1 MKTIEAKIIR
11 AFAEVRKDL
20 FKMQEEI
27 NSLRTQFSTQTKSKK
42 TRK

>member
-20 FKMQEEI
+20 FEMQEEI
-27 NSLRTQFSTQTKSKK
+27 SSLRSQISNLNKSKK

>member
-20 FKMQEEI
+20 FEMQEQI
-27 NSLRTQFSTQTKSKK
+27 NHLKTQFSTLTKSKK
-42 TRK
+42 TKK